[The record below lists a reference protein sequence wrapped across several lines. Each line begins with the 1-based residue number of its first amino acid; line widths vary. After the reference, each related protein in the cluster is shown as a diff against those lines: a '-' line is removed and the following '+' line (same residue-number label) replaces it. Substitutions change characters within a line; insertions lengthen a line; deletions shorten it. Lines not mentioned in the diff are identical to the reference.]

1 MQREA
6 FGSDERA
13 GYFALIPPTAVRFL
27 TTAALIAAFEF
38 NDRSNSLLE
47 RIKQRLVR
55 HFISSV
61 GDVVIEVQSHFRFSI
76 HDESILFIRAAYF
89 EG

>member
-27 TTAALIAAFEF
+27 TTAALVAVVEF
-38 NDRSNSLLE
+38 DDRSNDLL
-47 RIKQRLVR
+47 K
-55 HFISSV
+55 
-61 GDVVIEVQSHFRFSI
+61 
-76 HDESILFIRAAYF
+76 
-89 EG
+89 